1 MAFRS
6 VKIIFRNSDGLSKTI
21 YFKQNVGIAYP
32 TPAPEVK
39 EVTPPISNANNLV
52 YTDET
57 LPLLPPIV
65 IPKITPA
72 MISEGLANI
81 TLPKIS
87 GGLPEITLP
96 DIDLSTLANLN
107 LPPFDASQI
116 KLDFETYPINI
127 KPFGPI
133 TIPKNIGI
141 PGPTGDAGA
150 MKFNPM
156 LQGINSIFGQY
167 GG

>member
-1 MAFRS
+1 MLHAAAEAASAFSTWNETKPWWTR
-6 VKIIFRNSDGLSKTI
+6 GTLSK
-21 YFKQNVGIAYP
+21 
-32 TPAPEVK
+32 
-39 EVTPPISNANNLV
+39 
-52 YTDET
+52 
-57 LPLLPPIV
+57 
-65 IPKITPA
+65 
-72 MISEGLANI
+72 
-81 TLPKIS
+81 
-87 GGLPEITLP
+87 
-96 DIDLSTLANLN
+96 LANLN